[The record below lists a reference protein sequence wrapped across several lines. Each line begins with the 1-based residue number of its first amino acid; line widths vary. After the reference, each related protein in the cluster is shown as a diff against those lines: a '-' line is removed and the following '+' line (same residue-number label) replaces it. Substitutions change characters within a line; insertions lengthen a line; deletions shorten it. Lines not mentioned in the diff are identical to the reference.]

1 MELQAGLKK
10 KDNELAEALAA
21 LQMLEARDVF
31 LNRQQWAHM
40 GSGFI
45 SIDVCCLAWIREG
58 KGPAASGEGGGGM
71 FEPAYVILT

>member
-31 LNRQQWAHM
+31 FEWTAVGAH
-40 GSGFI
+40 GI
-45 SIDVCCLAWIREG
+45 RIHIDRRLQSCLD
-58 KGPAASGEGGGGM
+58 P
-71 FEPAYVILT
+71 